1 MAGDE
6 RRENGNAISWG
17 SIKLR
22 IAGNPYYGFKNLKL
36 SEKLERVL
44 GYGMGAHHG
53 PRVRSKGKYTPNLC
67 GLTGFKR
74 SVQQAREDLAAQSP
88 SGQSYGNVEFDVIA
102 QFVEVGGDPIVIE
115 LLRCTWTEN
124 SEDNDE
130 SPDPLTEDFQFQPMR
145 IKRNGFVLYDDEDG
159 DPN

>member
-22 IAGNPYYGFKNLKL
+22 IGGNPYYGFKNLKL

-67 GLTGFKR
+67 GLTGFKK
-74 SVQQAREDLAAQSP
+74 SVQKAREDLAALSP
-88 SGQSYGNVEFDVIA
+88 SGQSYGSVEFDVVG
-102 QFVEVGGDPIVIE
+102 QFVESGTSITIE
-115 LLRCTWTEN
+115 MLGCTWAEN

-130 SPDPLTEDFQFQPMR
+130 SPDPLTEDFQFQPMK
-145 IKRNGFVLYDDEDG
+145 IKRNGLVLYDDTDG